1 MPGGLPGPAVRGDV
15 GCPAAARGPRRRRPP
30 GPGVG
35 RSSLEP
41 GGVGG
46 REDRGVPDVLHEPAV
61 PAERRAQQHRHAGP
75 QAGGH
80 QAPAARHRPVS
91 TRPRGGSHPAAPPAG
106 GAGGEGGGF
115 VPGALGPRLRPPRWE
130 PPGSPREALSE
141 VLGSLGLR

>member
-1 MPGGLPGPAVRGDV
+1 MGRPG
-15 GCPAAARGPRRRRPP
+15 AARGPRRRRAPVP
-30 GPGVG
+30 VLG
-35 RSSLEP
+35 RPALEP

-91 TRPRGGSHPAAPPAG
+91 AG
-106 GAGGEGGGF
+106 GHGGARSPRQPWQGSGEVLAF
-115 VPGALGPRLRPPRWE
+115 VP
-130 PPGSPREALSE
+130 
-141 VLGSLGLR
+141 